1 MSPDLHTLFLYLTF
15 GITTTLTFWAALIKA
30 TRQTAGTKSQG
41 KAFGVLEG
49 GRRIVSTLLSLGSVL
64 IFARFAVEAK
74 GLSAVIK
81 GFSVCY
87 FLIAVFTWFMLKD
100 TRREEDSQAS
110 VDFRKIAGILKT
122 KSIWLISSI
131 VFMSYTVYRFADF
144 LTPYLT
150 DVGGV
155 DPSMG
160 AVLGTVKQ
168 YGLGPVGALGA
179 GFLADKISASKALIY
194 LLIVCFLC
202 NLLYVLVPGNSGVI
216 LFIVI
221 NMVVFMTAVFAMRG
235 IYFALLEEGKVSMA
249 VTGLATGVV
258 STLGFLPDVFSPI
271 LGGWFLDRFQGTFG
285 YQCNFMLTAGVSL
298 VGVLLLLVFRKHVK
312 HI

>member
-1 MSPDLHTLFLYLTF
+1 
-15 GITTTLTFWAALIKA
+15 
-30 TRQTAGTKSQG
+30 
-41 KAFGVLEG
+41 
-49 GRRIVSTLLSLGSVL
+49 
-64 IFARFAVEAK
+64 
-74 GLSAVIK
+74 
-81 GFSVCY
+81 
-87 FLIAVFTWFMLKD
+87 
-100 TRREEDSQAS
+100 
-110 VDFRKIAGILKT
+110 
-122 KSIWLISSI
+122 
-131 VFMSYTVYRFADF
+131 
-144 LTPYLT
+144 
-150 DVGGV
+150 
-155 DPSMG
+155 MG